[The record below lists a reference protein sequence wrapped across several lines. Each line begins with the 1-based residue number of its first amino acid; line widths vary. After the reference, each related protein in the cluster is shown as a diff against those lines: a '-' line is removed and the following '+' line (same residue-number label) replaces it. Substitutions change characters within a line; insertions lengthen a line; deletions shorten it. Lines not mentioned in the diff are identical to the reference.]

1 MEDAVLSA
9 PVVGQI
15 HLTAAGIH
23 HRTDH
28 GVRLLHVERQSRKRG
43 NPGIRS
49 NSSLARQAGLQVSQG
64 VVVDNL
70 LRSSHPD
77 VFAVGDV
84 AEHRGVTYGLWGPAQ
99 FQGTIA
105 GMNAAGGQ
113 VEFAGIPRSNSLK
126 VLGIDMYSIGQVSPE
141 DGSYLQAEE
150 ESGGIYRSFLFRDNR
165 LVGAIL
171 LGDTAVS
178 AAAKKAIEN
187 RVDCSALLH
196 GQPGAGDVLDFLG
209 SLA

>member
-1 MEDAVLSA
+1 MCSSDL
-9 PVVGQI
+9 VVI
-15 HLTAAGIH
+15 TA
-23 HRTDH
+23 
-28 GVRLLHVERQSRKRG
+28 
-43 NPGIRS
+43 GIRS